1 MKSEPPNSI
10 TKFASNRAF
19 TLVEVSL
26 ALGVASFC
34 LLSIVGLLPVGLTS
48 NQASIEQTM
57 AVNIS
62 SAIVSDL
69 RTAQPMGA
77 NSSPRFGLP
86 IPPAGAAAST
96 HTVYLASDG
105 TATAVDNP
113 PATSGSSVSRYRATV
128 LFYPPQN
135 NAQQS
140 AGQRTATG
148 VRVLITW
155 PALADSN
162 FQNPP
167 ANYIGSYE
175 AETALDRN

>member
-1 MKSEPPNSI
+1 M
-10 TKFASNRAF
+10 TKFTSNRAF
-19 TLVEVSL
+19 TLVEVTL
-26 ALGVASFC
+26 ALGVAGFC

-57 AVNIS
+57 AVNVS

-77 NSSPRFGLP
+77 ISSPRFGLP
-86 IPPAGAAAST
+86 IPAAGGASSM

-113 PATSGSSVSRYRATV
+113 PVTTGSSVSRYRATV
-128 LFYPPQN
+128 LFYPPQIS
-135 NAQQS
+135 AQS
-140 AGQRTATG
+140 AGQRTATE

-155 PALADSN
+155 PALADAN
-162 FQNPP
+162 YKNAP
-167 ANYIGSYE
+167 ANYTGSYE

>member
-1 MKSEPPNSI
+1 MAKRGAI
-10 TKFASNRAF
+10 RAF
-19 TLVEVSL
+19 TMIEVTL
-26 ALGVASFC
+26 ALGVAGFC

-62 SAIVSDL
+62 SALVSDL

-77 NSSPRFGLP
+77 NISPRFGLP
-86 IPPAGAAAST
+86 IPAAGAGSSM

-105 TATAVDNP
+105 AATTVDTP
-113 PATSGSSVSRYRATV
+113 PVTSGSSISRYRATI
-128 LFYPPQN
+128 LFYPPAN
-135 NAQQS
+135 NPQPA
-140 AGQRTATG
+140 QRTATE

-155 PALADSN
+155 PALADTN
-162 FQNPP
+162 YAKAP
-167 ANYIGSYE
+167 ANYTGSYE